1 MSDHVRSSAHR
12 FEVDLGLAYARQPQ
26 ISGHGAVWTA
36 YDKSEHRTVFVNFAD
51 EHDRGSATVHLT
63 VEQARRTGRLLLE
76 LAERTGALPAP
87 PVEADRSA
95 RVDRL
100 TAWPPEDVDVQ

>member
-1 MSDHVRSSAHR
+1 MSDRPRSSAHR

-26 ISGHGAVWTA
+26 ISGHGAVWAA

-51 EHDRGSATVHLT
+51 EHDRGRATMHLT

-76 LAERTGALPAP
+76 LAERTAALPAP
-87 PVEADRSA
+87 PPETSRSA

-100 TAWPPEDVDVQ
+100 TAWPPEDADVE